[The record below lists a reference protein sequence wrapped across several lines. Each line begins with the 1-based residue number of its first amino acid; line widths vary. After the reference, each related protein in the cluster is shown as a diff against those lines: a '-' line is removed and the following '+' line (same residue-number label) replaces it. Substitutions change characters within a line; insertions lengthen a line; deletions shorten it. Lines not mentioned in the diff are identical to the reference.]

1 MERLEVRNLDPEPV
15 IAALIATFGG
25 RREGSEVAG
34 EGWRVRMVPGEPA
47 RVGHGSVPVLFY
59 EVEGDRAAEVAALIR
74 RRTMRG
80 GG

>member
-25 RREGSEVAG
+25 RREGSVVAG
-34 EGWRVRMVPGEPA
+34 EGWLVRLIPGEPA
-47 RVGHGSVPVLFY
+47 RVGRASVPVLFY
-59 EVEGDRAAEVAALIR
+59 EVEGARAAEVAALIR